1 MPRGNNEP
9 QVYHALAL
17 PEQALSDGGVEILR
31 LGIVNDELYVSALP
45 AFDTPAPWGEVLA
58 EVTKRL
64 GTIYAAQKAGLS
76 KKDIMVQIA
85 EAYLAEMGASPVQ
98 AKSVQSKPTQSKPS
112 QTKSSQSKSSQS
124 KSSQSKPAKS
134 KSKTAAKPAARR
146 KKR

>member
-17 PEQALSDGGVEILR
+17 PEQALSNGGVEILR

-64 GTIYAAQKAGLS
+64 GAIYAAQKTGLS

-85 EAYLAEMGASPVQ
+85 EAYLAEMGASPVK
-98 AKSVQSKPTQSKPS
+98 AKSVQSKP
-112 QTKSSQSKSSQS
+112 SQS